1 MAAPD
6 GSVIIDSKINTDG
19 VRAGGQEIEKS
30 LVGIKDSMKFAI
42 QSLKDFPKIAKIAF
56 SSATSAI
63 KGTITGTKELGT
75 QSQDAAQKQSQ
86 ATQKVN
92 TALSEQEK
100 KVNALRQKMIEYGNA
115 KIPTQEYAQAE
126 KEIENI
132 NKKLD
137 AAVEKQIKFVETGGN
152 RKSRAFESM
161 EYDIERLREQLEEA
175 VIKKN
180 QLEKSGRGHVG
191 GIDTEEFAKMSR
203 EYELAA
209 QKLEELRQ
217 KEAAAA
223 EESRRLAEIGKNAK
237 VSNPF
242 IVRLRSEIE
251 RLTERQKLL
260 EKAGVGG
267 PGFQE
272 WEKNAQIIQRLSAV
286 LKRYQSGADKA
297 KKSTRKLNSEIKNT
311 GKSTKK
317 SNDSFLS
324 HIKTILKY
332 TIGIRSMYILFNKL
346 RSGLKEGLGNLAQ
359 YSDDTNQAISLLM
372 SRMTQLKNAFATAF
386 SPIIEVAA
394 PALARFI
401 SLLAEAAT
409 WTSQLFSALMGK
421 DTFTKAVQVQQ
432 DYADSLDKSKDS
444 TEDLKKATEKAL
456 APFDEIIQ
464 LQKAQSKTTSS
475 GKDKNE
481 LKPEQMFETV
491 QVSNEAKA
499 MAEDVKK
506 TFAGLFDP
514 IKESWNENGPVVLES
529 MKGVFSSI
537 KNLAG
542 DVGASFMQVWNA
554 EGYGKR
560 ITDDLLITFSNLA
573 QTVTNLVN
581 QFDRAWNSGN
591 TGTNI
596 LRHLGD
602 IVLEITGF
610 FRQASESIKNWSANL
625 DFSPLLKAFDRVLVA
640 IRPIVSDISSALLWL
655 LNNVLLPITKW
666 GIEQALPSV
675 FNLIAAALKVL
686 HSVIQALKPLALWL
700 WESFLQPVGK
710 WTGSVIIAAIQKI
723 VEWLTKFSD
732 WINAHQTAVQ
742 NITTIVVAF
751 FAAWK
756 FTQFV
761 TGIAQVVASLGG
773 FIGIAEKVI
782 GVLSST
788 ISTISPLTLALT
800 GIISVIAILAK
811 NWSKMTPS
819 EKVISSVL
827 AAAAAVAVLAVA
839 LGAVKGAAGAAL
851 VAAALVAGVAAA
863 TIAVNAGKRQVS
875 SYQSAGR
882 SVSGRSYVPAAAYM
896 AVPYRMPRLATGT
909 VVPPRAG
916 EFAAILGDNNRET
929 EVVSPLSTMKQAL
942 FEALK
947 EAGVGSENKTAGP
960 VYLEMDG
967 KIFARLIN
975 PYMDTEKS
983 RIGVRMV
990 NT

>member
-30 LVGIKDSMKFAI
+30 LVGIKDSMKFAM
-42 QSLKDFPKIAKIAF
+42 QSVKDFPKIAKIAF

-63 KGTITGTKELGT
+63 KGAITGTKELGT

-86 ATQKVN
+86 ALQKVS
-92 TALSEQEK
+92 TALAEQEQ

-175 VIKKN
+175 VIKKS
-180 QLEKSGRGHVG
+180 QLEQSGRGHVS
-191 GIDTEEFAKMSR
+191 GIDTEEFSKMSR

-242 IVRLRSEIE
+242 IVKLRTEIE

-332 TIGIRSMYILFNKL
+332 TIGIRSMYILFNRL

-386 SPIIEVAA
+386 SPLIEVAA

-421 DTFTKAVQVQQ
+421 ETFTKAVQVQQ

-464 LQKAQSKTTSS
+464 LHKSQSKTASS
-475 GKDKNE
+475 DKDKNE

-529 MKGVFSSI
+529 MKGVFSSV

-560 ITDDLLITFSNLA
+560 ITGDLLITFSNLA

-581 QFDRAWNSGN
+581 QFDKAWNSGN

-640 IRPIVSDISSALLWL
+640 IRPIVSDIGSALLWL
-655 LNNVLLPITKW
+655 LNNALLPIAKW

-675 FNLIAAALKVL
+675 FDLIAAALKVL

-700 WESFLQPVGK
+700 WESFLQPIGK

-732 WINAHQTAVQ
+732 WINAHQTAVR
-742 NITTIVVAF
+742 NITTAILAF

-756 FTQFV
+756 FVSFIVGIVQLISQLGSFINIIGGVVGALNPANLAFLAIVGVV
-761 TGIAQVVASLGG
+761 TSLIFLAVQV
-773 FIGIAEKVI
+773 
-782 GVLSST
+782 
-788 ISTISPLTLALT
+788 
-800 GIISVIAILAK
+800 AK
-811 NWSKMTPS
+811 AWDKMTP
-819 EKVISSVL
+819 EQKLATKILAVAAAVGVL
-827 AAAAAVAVLAVA
+827 AAAISLAFQNY
-839 LGAVKGAAGAAL
+839 
-851 VAAALVAGVAAA
+851 AGVAIGAA
-863 TIAVNAGKRQVS
+863 IAAIAGITIGGIALYTNLK
-875 SYQSAGR
+875 
-882 SVSGRSYVPAAAYM
+882 SGRSGRSLSPERSYAPAAAYM

-916 EFAAILGDNNRET
+916 EFAAILGDNKRET
-929 EVVSPLSTMKQAL
+929 EVVSPLSTIRQAVL
-942 FEALK
+942 EALK
-947 EAGVGSENKTAGP
+947 ESEIGSENKTAGP